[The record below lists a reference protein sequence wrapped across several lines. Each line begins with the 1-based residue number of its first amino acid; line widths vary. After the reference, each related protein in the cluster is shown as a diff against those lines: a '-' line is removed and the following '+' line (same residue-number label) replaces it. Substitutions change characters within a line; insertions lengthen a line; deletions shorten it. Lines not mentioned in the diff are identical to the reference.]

1 MGPTADRVIRLLKL
15 STLGKL
21 IALWWTHEKSP
32 VLDQVHVSLN
42 YSFTAVDGQ
51 DFCFTRSHLGWPSDP
66 ETMLRLFTNSTEPKV
81 TGGLPPLGHQTY
93 AWLCQ
98 CSALQC
104 AYNLGG
110 APAAGKKR
118 PNSTRSLSRG
128 KPGRQLWGQTHTTL
142 LEASSSFCE
151 LKKNKRKQLTFFNV
165 NVSCLLPTVVSDT
178 LNVPFFASSFNRSSR
193 VLLQEI

>member
-66 ETMLRLFTNSTEPKV
+66 ETMLRLFTNSTDRAWGHWGPASLG
-81 TGGLPPLGHQTY
+81 TPDIRLALPMLCLAVCLQPRSGSGCREKTPEQHTLPQWGE
-93 AWLCQ
+93 AWKA
-98 CSALQC
+98 AL
-104 AYNLGG
+104 
-110 APAAGKKR
+110 R
-118 PNSTRSLSRG
+118 
-128 KPGRQLWGQTHTTL
+128 
-142 LEASSSFCE
+142 
-151 LKKNKRKQLTFFNV
+151 
-165 NVSCLLPTVVSDT
+165 SDT
-178 LNVPFFASSFNRSSR
+178 HNTAGSLVF
-193 VLLQEI
+193 LLWIKKEQEKATYLL